1 MKLFHAATSVCSQKA
16 RIAFAEKGIEWES
29 NLIDLSKGEQFAL
42 EYLELNSEAVVPTLV
57 HDGFILRE
65 SSVIIDYIDQMEP
78 SNPSVPS
85 NIVDAF

>member
-65 SSVIIDYIDQMEP
+65 SSVIIDYIDFREY
-78 SNPSVPS
+78 
-85 NIVDAF
+85 F